1 MVFTDKIN
9 IVMHHSS
16 QGMYKKNILS
26 KSLNIEIFKSTC
38 AILVIFFF
46 LVVGSRFV
54 GYFEQASEG
63 LIDPNIIFMVV
74 LLRFPDFITLLIPLS
89 FFLGIILTISRL
101 YAESEI
107 YGYFSAGL
115 SKFNLIKFLVP
126 QSIIFFVITLGLS
139 LYVAPY
145 TKELSRELLSVDTF
159 QEQFQSIKP
168 KKIIKFA
175 DNNGFIYVEEKD
187 ETSFNEVTAVISN
200 MGSSSLVLA
209 DEMSFSDLSSSLD
222 IKFKNGSLH
231 QGVFEDDVKIVSSFI
246 ELKIP
251 LDKDM
256 QSIKG
261 LSLSKLFDYS
271 SSSSKSEILWNISI
285 PITIFVLLILGVTMS
300 KVEPRQGRL
309 SVMLPA
315 IAIYILYLSLLILG
329 REFTQDNSI
338 TPQYYFLIIHIVFLI
353 LGFFGLIK
361 SSATQTN
368 YLHNFKPSIKI
379 ILITIS
385 IIIFLWMI
393 N

>member
-209 DEMSFSDLSSSLD
+209 DEMS
-222 IKFKNGSLH
+222 
-231 QGVFEDDVKIVSSFI
+231 
-246 ELKIP
+246 
-251 LDKDM
+251 
-256 QSIKG
+256 
-261 LSLSKLFDYS
+261 
-271 SSSSKSEILWNISI
+271 
-285 PITIFVLLILGVTMS
+285 
-300 KVEPRQGRL
+300 
-309 SVMLPA
+309 
-315 IAIYILYLSLLILG
+315 
-329 REFTQDNSI
+329 
-338 TPQYYFLIIHIVFLI
+338 
-353 LGFFGLIK
+353 
-361 SSATQTN
+361 SAT
-368 YLHNFKPSIKI
+368 
-379 ILITIS
+379 
-385 IIIFLWMI
+385 
-393 N
+393 

>member
-1 MVFTDKIN
+1 
-9 IVMHHSS
+9 
-16 QGMYKKNILS
+16 
-26 KSLNIEIFKSTC
+26 
-38 AILVIFFF
+38 
-46 LVVGSRFV
+46 
-54 GYFEQASEG
+54 
-63 LIDPNIIFMVV
+63 
-74 LLRFPDFITLLIPLS
+74 
-89 FFLGIILTISRL
+89 
-101 YAESEI
+101 
-107 YGYFSAGL
+107 
-115 SKFNLIKFLVP
+115 
-126 QSIIFFVITLGLS
+126 
-139 LYVAPY
+139 
-145 TKELSRELLSVDTF
+145 
-159 QEQFQSIKP
+159 
-168 KKIIKFA
+168 
-175 DNNGFIYVEEKD
+175 
-187 ETSFNEVTAVISN
+187 
-200 MGSSSLVLA
+200 
-209 DEMSFSDLSSSLD
+209 
-222 IKFKNGSLH
+222 
-231 QGVFEDDVKIVSSFI
+231 
-246 ELKIP
+246 
-251 LDKDM
+251 M

-361 SSATQTN
+361 SYATQIN

-379 ILITIS
+379 TLITIS

>member
-1 MVFTDKIN
+1 
-9 IVMHHSS
+9 
-16 QGMYKKNILS
+16 
-26 KSLNIEIFKSTC
+26 
-38 AILVIFFF
+38 
-46 LVVGSRFV
+46 
-54 GYFEQASEG
+54 
-63 LIDPNIIFMVV
+63 MVV

-200 MGSSSLVLA
+200 MGSSSVVLA

-379 ILITIS
+379 TLITIS